1 MIYLKN
7 YEMFIFIIFFKSHLP
22 AGSDKGNTMKH
33 KISGPIFIFLLF
45 LLVSSSQAGTVFYQ
59 YDGRNNISKAEYS
72 GGGTVEYSFDQMG
85 NRLNRVADVPSQ
97 DFELHLKTGAGI
109 LPPGVKVYVFTASGA
124 YTGLAATTDETG
136 SASFKQEELPAGDFK
151 FRIDYLGYSFWSD
164 TLNKDSTPALDFVV
178 PHQDLTITVKGDYN
192 NDLNDKKGIKVYL
205 FTPSG

>member
-1 MIYLKN
+1 
-7 YEMFIFIIFFKSHLP
+7 MFIFIIFFKSHLP

-97 DFELHLKTGAGI
+97 DFELHLKTGTGALPYPAAILDSPKKQMHPGMQNFSSRPGI
-109 LPPGVKVYVFTASGA
+109 ISSGRITTLPR
-124 YTGLAATTDETG
+124 TGQT
-136 SASFKQEELPAGDFK
+136 
-151 FRIDYLGYSFWSD
+151 
-164 TLNKDSTPALDFVV
+164 
-178 PHQDLTITVKGDYN
+178 
-192 NDLNDKKGIKVYL
+192 
-205 FTPSG
+205 